1 MCHTQLLTKYT
12 PSEPMAVN
20 PTTFFAVGEIRPA
33 RDSDFQYL
41 EELADASGWT
51 KKMEKNGLTVWV
63 RSVENVSIKM
73 LKVRALWFIVS
84 IHRMKQL
91 N

>member
-1 MCHTQLLTKYT
+1 
-12 PSEPMAVN
+12 MAVN

-41 EELADASGWT
+41 KELADASGWT
-51 KKMEKNGLTVWV
+51 KKLEKSGLTVWV
-63 RSVENVSIKM
+63 RNVENVSIKM
-73 LKVRALWFIVS
+73 LKVCALWFIVN
-84 IHRMKQL
+84 IHRMEQF